1 MIGLQWRLDMKIST
15 KEIVLVSIFTGLTAI
30 GASISIP
37 MGEIPITMQTLFVLM
52 SGVILGPKL
61 GVLSQLTYLILGVIG
76 IPIFAGF
83 TGGIQSIM
91 KPSFGFII
99 GFIFAAYIVG
109 RIANPTKVF
118 SPKRIWIA
126 CLAGTTVIYLIGL
139 PYMYYILNII
149 MVRGLSFSTVLQM
162 GCLLFLPGDL
172 LKLALAAIISI
183 KVLPILNLKALN
195 L

>member
-1 MIGLQWRLDMKIST
+1 MKIRT
-15 KEIVLVSIFTGLTAI
+15 REMVLVSIFTALTAI

-37 MGEIPITMQTLFVLM
+37 MGEVPITMQTLFVLM
-52 SGVILGPKL
+52 SGMILGPKL
-61 GVLSQLTYLILGVIG
+61 AVLSQLTYLALGLIG

-109 RIANPTKVF
+109 KIANPKKGF

-126 CLAGTTVIYLIGL
+126 SLAGSIVIYLVGL

-149 MVRGLSFSTVLQM
+149 MVKGLSFSAVLQM

-172 LKLALAAIISI
+172 IKLALASVISI
-183 KVLPILNLKALN
+183 KVLPILNLQSLKL
-195 L
+195 